1 MVTKN
6 TKKNAFT
13 LRITDAKT
21 LSIFDDLLATKAFE
35 SKNVLAN
42 KIIAF
47 GIKDFA
53 AMYMLPGYKS
63 KQPTAVAP
71 ARDSKTL
78 KQVKATT
85 DDVHVMLMIVERM
98 LATLYNTKA
107 LELQGEKVSF
117 EEYNTGMLS
126 DLPTDYEEMKDE
138 IIRMRVRRTT
148 GVDDE

>member
-21 LSIFDDLLATKAFE
+21 LAIFDDLLATKAFE

-53 AMYMLPGYKS
+53 AMYLPGYKS

-71 ARDSKTL
+71 AQDSKTL

-98 LATLYNTKA
+98 LATLYNVKA
-107 LELQGEKVSF
+107 LELQGEKVSA

-126 DLPTDYEEMKDE
+126 DLPQDYAEMKDE
-138 IIRMRVRRTT
+138 IIRMRVRRTA